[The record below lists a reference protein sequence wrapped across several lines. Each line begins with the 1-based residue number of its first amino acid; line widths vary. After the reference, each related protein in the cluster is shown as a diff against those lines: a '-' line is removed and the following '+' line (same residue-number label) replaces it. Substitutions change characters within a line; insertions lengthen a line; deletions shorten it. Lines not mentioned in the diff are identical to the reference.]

1 MLEKDIPSAKA
12 SHGFNHSWL
21 WMSTSHLLT
30 SPTSCRSFQ
39 PYSPNFSHPGL
50 LSILWLCQT
59 LSHFRDFARVVL
71 LLRTV
76 SLLPALQKAGSFH
89 LLMSVQMSTPWG
101 KTFAHQAG
109 KAAQITHYPV
119 FFLFVSVFV
128 VCVCCLVSWF
138 PLESTST
145 RTKNLPGA
153 VCQCI
158 PKALAW
164 HTVVAP
170 LIFAKLAILAREPSQ
185 RLWGRHLQHFYFVV

>member
-1 MLEKDIPSAKA
+1 
-12 SHGFNHSWL
+12 
-21 WMSTSHLLT
+21 MSISHLLIF
-30 SPTSCRSFQ
+30 PTACRSFQ
-39 PYSPNFSHPGL
+39 PSSPNFSHLGL

-76 SLLPALQKAGSFH
+76 SLLPALQKPGSFPSFTCQFKCQ
-89 LLMSVQMSTPWG
+89 LLGG
-101 KTFAHQAG
+101 KVMLTKLWKQPLSYPYPP
-109 KAAQITHYPV
+109 ITHYPI

-138 PLESTST
+138 PLESRSI

-170 LIFAKLAILAREPSQ
+170 LIFAKLTILAREPSQ
-185 RLWGRHLQHFYFVV
+185 RLWGGHLWHFYFIV